1 MYIVDGVAYADDAY
15 GREVEARMAKGY
27 DRRTA
32 EYFASGR
39 KQIVSVKPND
49 NFSLSIVFEGSETR
63 ILDCKPF
70 LKEGTVFAPF
80 MDLDNFKRVYLDD
93 CRCVAWDI
101 DPTVDSEL
109 VWSNKVDL
117 CPDTCY
123 MDSVPARQ

>member
-1 MYIVDGVAYADDAY
+1 MFTVNGIEYENDEMGKKVGEY
-15 GREVEARMAKGY
+15 MSKGF

-32 EYFASGR
+32 EYFAHGR
-39 KQIVSVKPND
+39 RRISSIAARD
-49 NFSLSIVFEGSETR
+49 DFSLQIIFDSSEVR

-80 MDLDNFKRVYLDD
+80 MELKNFKRVYLDD
-93 CRCVAWDI
+93 SHCIAWDI
-101 DPTVDSEL
+101 DPAVDSEK

-123 MDSVPARQ
+123 LDSVPS